1 MNLRGIARTLS
12 RLLQVLMLRAAWA
25 QYKRE
30 RVLAY
35 IKFLRAMR
43 KGSALYLLALFFLQA
58 VALGFFGSSVII
70 VLLATEDP
78 RTRLWALLAIFVTA
92 LLASLGGIAYL
103 LSERVW
109 FKASGAEKHV
119 KSVLEPE
126 Q

>member
-1 MNLRGIARTLS
+1 MKLRGVARTLS
-12 RLLQVLMLRAAWA
+12 RFLQVLMLRAAWA

-35 IKFLRAMR
+35 VRVLRAMR

-58 VALGFFGSSVII
+58 LVVGFFGSSVTI

-78 RTRLWALLAIFVTA
+78 RARLWALLVIFMTA

-103 LSERVW
+103 FSERVW
-109 FKASGAEKHV
+109 FKASGAEKQV
-119 KSVLEPE
+119 KSVLESE